1 MNALAAKDNRPTDPD
16 PVVTFQGRDISGP
29 ADIDNYLI
37 PPDAQLPPPRGAL
50 HPIMDEEISD
60 PLAPLYIQ
68 PPDLN
73 GPLRPQN
80 PIETPP
86 LDFRGDIEPD
96 QPLEPDA
103 PNDLDLDDLDA
114 PALLDD
120 NDLSP
125 SPECFTDPV
134 HDLPIE
140 IPANL
145 DTSSPPE
152 PPRRNPTRSRK
163 APDRLNLSAICSDKS
178 DYLSFI
184 CLLL

>member
-16 PVVTFQGRDISGP
+16 PAFTFQGRDITDP
-29 ADIDNYLI
+29 ANIDNYLI
-37 PPDAQLPPPRGAL
+37 PPDVHLPPPRGAL
-50 HPIMDEEISD
+50 HPIMDQETPD

-73 GPLRPQN
+73 GPVRPQN

-86 LDFRGDIEPD
+86 LDFRGDIDPDQPIEPD
-96 QPLEPDA
+96 QPLFNTFDAA

-114 PALLDD
+114 PALLGD

-125 SPECFTDPV
+125 SLECFTDPI

-140 IPANL
+140 IRAKL

-152 PPRRNPTRSRK
+152 PPRRNPT
-163 APDRLNLSAICSDKS
+163 
-178 DYLSFI
+178 
-184 CLLL
+184 